1 MLSSPPA
8 MARNKSPARKSPASR
23 GAALLITGYPAA
35 GKTTLARALS
45 ARIEKD
51 FGRAVSLLDGDEVR
65 RLLSSELGYTREHRQ
80 LNCLRHAY
88 IAAEAC
94 RHGGLAVCAMI
105 APYAADRAAMRQ
117 MVTKFGSFIE
127 IHLSTPL
134 VVCEQRDPKGLYAR
148 ARAGK
153 LTHMTGV
160 DDPYEAPQ
168 KSELTLDGSRLP
180 VERLVEEVVGFLIRK
195 GLVRKQAVKRRRR

>member
-1 MLSSPPA
+1 MP
-8 MARNKSPARKSPASR
+8 RKKSPARKSSAR
-23 GAALLITGYPAA
+23 GGAAILITGYPAA

-45 ARIEKD
+45 TQIERK
-51 FGRAVSLLDGDEVR
+51 FSRPVSLLDGDEVR
-65 RLLSSELGYTREHRQ
+65 RVLSSELGYTREHRQ

-105 APYAADRAAMRQ
+105 APYAADRDEMRQ
-117 MVTKFGSFIE
+117 MVTKFGSFVE
-127 IHLSTPL
+127 VHLATPL

-168 KSELTLDGSRLP
+168 KPELALDGSRLT
-180 VERLVEEVVGFLIRK
+180 VDELVEKIVSYLK
-195 GLVRKQAVKRRRR
+195 KKRLLP

>member
-1 MLSSPPA
+1 MP
-8 MARNKSPARKSPASR
+8 RKKSPARKSSPRR
-23 GAALLITGYPAA
+23 GAAILITGYPAA

-45 ARIEKD
+45 TQIERK
-51 FGRAVSLLDGDEVR
+51 FGRPVSLLDGDEVR
-65 RLLSSELGYTREHRQ
+65 RVLSSELGYTREHRQ

-105 APYAADRAAMRQ
+105 APYAADRAEMRQ
-117 MVTKFGSFIE
+117 MVTKFGSFVE
-127 IHLSTPL
+127 VHLATPL

-160 DDPYEAPQ
+160 DDPYEVPQ
-168 KSELTLDGSRLP
+168 KPELALDGSRFTVDEL
-180 VERLVEEVVGFLIRK
+180 VGMVIGYLKKKRLL
-195 GLVRKQAVKRRRR
+195 L